1 MKKMK
6 KSGFMEGA
14 IIATLAIF
22 VSKFIGIIYAIPFNA
37 LVGAKGGA
45 LYGYAY
51 QTYNLFL
58 VISTAGI
65 PLAISKLTSEYNAL
79 NKNVEKEY
87 MFKIAKKILTIFSII
102 LFLGLFIFAKEIAM
116 FIKGDMIQ
124 GNSIEDIAFVLR
136 CVSFAILVVPIL
148 SISRGYLQ
156 GHGYISAPSF
166 SQVIEQVVRVI
177 VILAGSF
184 LTLKVFH
191 LSLKTAIG
199 ISVFG
204 ATLGALVAYLYLAN
218 KLFKVKKE
226 KKVDTSNLSKI
237 ERKEI
242 VTKIIMYAIP
252 FIVLNGAN
260 NLYNMTDMILLNRGL
275 NILGLNPNDI
285 EAIIGVFTTWG
296 SKLNVIVT
304 SIATGIAIS
313 LVPSV
318 TKSNTKGDI
327 EGVNKIFNKSLQI
340 FFYVALPL
348 AIFMS
353 VFSRE
358 IWTIFY
364 GTSNKFGPIIL
375 KYSIITAGV
384 DALYILICNG
394 VQGLNKSKLI
404 YVSIFCG
411 LIVNICLD
419 VPLILL
425 FDKLHIYPYYG
436 AITSTILGYLTSL
449 IIPLV
454 VLKIKY
460 HLNYHDTIKKLP
472 KLFIVYII
480 MILISI
486 GYSVIINNIVN
497 RILLILLVGIIGII
511 LVILYYLLNKK
522 ELEEILGS
530 KIFDKIKRKKD

>member
-14 IIATLAIF
+14 IIATIAIF
-22 VSKFIGIIYAIPFNA
+22 ISKFIGIIYAIPFNA

-87 MFKIAKKILTIFSII
+87 MFKVAQKILTIFSII
-102 LFLGLFIFAKEIAM
+102 LFLILFIFAKDIAI
-116 FIKGDMIQ
+116 FIKGDLTQ
-124 GNSIEDIAFVLR
+124 GNTISDIAFVLR
-136 CVSFAILVVPIL
+136 CVSTAILIVPLL

-166 SQVIEQVVRVI
+166 SQVIEQITRVI
-177 VILAGSF
+177 VVLGGSF

-191 LSLKTAIG
+191 LSLKNAIG
-199 ISVFG
+199 IAVFG
-204 ATLGALVAYLYLAN
+204 ATVGALVAYLYLAN
-218 KLFKVKKE
+218 KLFKLKKE
-226 KKVDTSNLSKI
+226 N
-237 ERKEI
+237 KEI
-242 VTKIIMYAIP
+242 VIDLKKEEKRDIIKKIIIYAIP

-275 NILGLNPNDI
+275 SILKYNAFDI
-285 EAIIGVFTTWG
+285 ESIISVFTTWG

-304 SIATGIAIS
+304 SIATGIAVS

-318 TKSNTKGDI
+318 TKSNVKGDI
-327 EGVNKIFNKSLQI
+327 KGVNKIFNKSLQI
-340 FFYVALPL
+340 FFYIALPL

-353 VFSRE
+353 LFARE

-364 GTSNKFGPIIL
+364 GVNNEFGPIIL

-394 VQGLNKSKLI
+394 VQGLNKPKLI
-404 YVSIFCG
+404 YISIFCG
-411 LIVNICLD
+411 LIVNVCLD

-425 FDKLHIYPYYG
+425 FAKLNIYPYYG

-454 VLKIKY
+454 VLRFKY
-460 HLNYHDTIKKLP
+460 HLNYHDTLKKLP
-472 KLFIVYII
+472 KLCLVYLI
-480 MILISI
+480 MIFLSLI
-486 GYSVIINNIVN
+486 YSGIIKNIVN
-497 RILLILLVGIIGII
+497 RFYLIILVGVIGLILLV
-511 LVILYYLLNKK
+511 LYYFLNRK
-522 ELEEILGS
+522 ELEEILGNKLLN
-530 KIFDKIKRKKD
+530 KIRRKRD

>member
-1 MKKMK
+1 MK

-22 VSKFIGIIYAIPFNA
+22 LSKFLGIIYAIPFNA
-37 LVGAKGGA
+37 LVGDKGGA

-51 QTYNLFL
+51 QIYNLFL

-79 NKNVEKEY
+79 NKTVEKEY
-87 MFKIAKKILTIFSII
+87 MFKVAKKVLTIISII
-102 LFLGLFIFAKEIAM
+102 LFLILFIFAKEIAL
-116 FIKGDMIQ
+116 FIKGDMIE
-124 GNSIEDIAFVLR
+124 GNTIADITFVLR

-156 GHGYISAPSF
+156 GHGYISAPSL
-166 SQVIEQVVRVI
+166 SQVIEQVVRVA
-177 VILAGSF
+177 VILGGSF

-204 ATLGALVAYLYLAN
+204 ATAGALVAYLYLAN
-218 KLFKVKKE
+218 KLFKVKRE
-226 KKVDTSNLSKI
+226 KKVDTSNLNKE

-242 VTKIIMYAIP
+242 IKKIIMYAIP
-252 FIVLNGAN
+252 FIILNGAN
-260 NLYNMTDMILLNRGL
+260 NLYNTTDMILLNRGL
-275 NILGLNPNDI
+275 NMIGLNSDDI
-285 EAIIGVFTTWG
+285 EAIISVFTTWG
-296 SKLNVIVT
+296 SKINVIIT

-318 TKSNTKGDI
+318 TKSNTKGDLKS
-327 EGVNKIFNKSLQI
+327 VNSIFNKSLQI

-348 AIFMS
+348 AIFIS
-353 VFSRE
+353 IFSKE
-358 IWTIFY
+358 VWTIFF
-364 GTSNKFGPIIL
+364 GTQNKFGPIIL

-411 LIVNICLD
+411 LIVNIFLD

-425 FDKLHIYPYYG
+425 FNKWHLYPYYG

-449 IIPLV
+449 IIPLF
-454 VLKIKY
+454 VLKFKY
-460 HLNYHDTIKKLP
+460 HLSYEDTLKKIP
-472 KLFIVYII
+472 KLLLVYIL
-480 MILISI
+480 MIFLSLIYR
-486 GYSVIINNIVN
+486 GIINNIVN
-497 RILLILLVGIIGII
+497 RIYLILLLGIIGII
-511 LVILYYLLNKK
+511 LLVIYYFLNKK
-522 ELEEILGS
+522 EIEEIVGS
-530 KIFDKIKRKKD
+530 NIMKKIKRRKD